1 MPVRLLHKN
10 YSGAKFHPHS
20 TKGFFIQK
28 IMQRDKPGP
37 RARPATA
44 TATTTASLALFKDPE
59 GCPFIAMFQHRGG
72 GVEELKLNSPDPS
85 SSKLGTIQLVQ
96 SILHVAP
103 RDNEITFR
111 KQIKRLFKHKSQEET
126 NPKRHCPPG
135 GELGHALAGALLVA
149 VGVGHLPG
157 LPHVV
162 LQVLGR
168 GLLSCT

>member
-96 SILHVAP
+96 SILHVAA
-103 RDNEITFR
+103 T
-111 KQIKRLFKHKSQEET
+111 
-126 NPKRHCPPG
+126 PKLSNSLSTPVLMSVCVVDF
-135 GELGHALAGALLVA
+135 ACLA
-149 VGVGHLPG
+149 HE
-157 LPHVV
+157 V
-162 LQVLGR
+162 L
-168 GLLSCT
+168 